1 MRRWIIV
8 IIALL
13 LTVPVLAQ
21 SDEPAPTPDPNI
33 AELQSLVDEAGAA
46 ADRAEAALA
55 EMRDIEVQAKEA
67 VGLAGD
73 LFGLFEAMSGAI
85 GLVVPILAFLAGLLG
100 FNRLNNASQ
109 ELREAREQFQKEVA
123 ERNTELD
130 QLRDELRESAQV
142 QRENATAASIALSLL
157 PVGERQYRAQ
167 DYRGALD
174 TYQRALM
181 YDGKNPII
189 HYRLGYV
196 YTQSGELEKARE
208 SLQESLKLDEQFTP
222 SRAALG
228 YVYRRIGDSIQKQ
241 VDGALKEGK
250 DSDHPEIL
258 KMKIS
263 RDKAYVRS
271 EDLFVDALDTLPKLM
286 DEDGESWWGALG
298 GLYRRRGQVEQAIYA
313 YERGTQV
320 TPQSSYPFSNLAL
333 LYAETRQRSK
343 MVKTYERVE
352 QLAWNEVQADVDNYW
367 AYADLIVSR
376 MAQGKLKETREI
388 LDTALE
394 TAPPDSPYTLESLID
409 TLERLAGYL
418 GDDYAKPILDVVE
431 YIRNFANKR
440 QEKRE
445 VEAQVEAK
453 HETGSIQAVVVEE
466 EAPPSE
472 DEAE

>member
-1 MRRWIIV
+1 MRRWLV
-8 IIALL
+8 VFSVLL
-13 LTVPVLAQ
+13 MVSLPLLAQ
-21 SDEPAPTPDPNI
+21 EETPEPPPS
-33 AELQSLVDEAGAA
+33 AEELRGLVEQAQSA
-46 ADRAEAALA
+46 ADRAEAALLEMA
-55 EMRDIEVQAKEA
+55 EIEQQAKDA

-85 GLVVPILAFLAGLLG
+85 GLIVPILAIVAGVVG

-109 ELREAREQFQKEVA
+109 ELREAREQLERELE
-123 ERNTELD
+123 ERNKELD
-130 QLRDELRESAQV
+130 QLRDELRDTAQV

-174 TYQRALM
+174 TYQRALQ
-181 YDGKNPII
+181 YDPKNPII

-208 SLQESLKLDEQFTP
+208 ALQESLKLDEQFSP

-228 YVYRRIGDSIQKQ
+228 YVYRRIGDAIQKQ
-241 VDGALKEGK
+241 IDALIKEGK
-250 DSDHPEIL
+250 PNDHPEIL
-258 KMKIS
+258 KMKID

-271 EDLFVDALDTLPKLM
+271 EGLFVDALDALPKLM

-333 LYAETRQRSK
+333 LYAETRQRAK

-376 MAQGKLKETREI
+376 MAQGKLKETREV
-388 LDTALE
+388 LDTALD

-409 TLERLAGYL
+409 TLERLSE
-418 GDDYAKPILDVVE
+418 ILDETDAKAIREVVQ
-431 YIRNFANKR
+431 YIRNFA
-440 QEKRE
+440 EKRKE
-445 VEAQVEAK
+445 KRDEEARVEAK
-453 HETGSIQAVVVEE
+453 RTTSELRAVQEQQ
-466 EAPPSE
+466 PPAE
-472 DEAE
+472 DEPDGDD

>member
-1 MRRWIIV
+1 MKRWIIISIMV
-8 IIALL
+8 FIISSIL
-13 LTVPVLAQ
+13 VVAQ
-21 SDEPAPTPDPNI
+21 EETPDPQPDINTLY
-33 AELQSLVDEAGAA
+33 ELVEQAQAA
-46 ADRAEAALA
+46 ADRAEAALLDMA
-55 EMRDIEVQAKEA
+55 DIEQQAKDA

-85 GLVVPILAFLAGLLG
+85 GLIVPILAIVAGVVG

-109 ELREAREQFQKEVA
+109 ELREAREQLEKELA
-123 ERNTELD
+123 QRNKELD
-130 QLRDELRESAQV
+130 QLRDELQATAQH

-174 TYQRALM
+174 TYQRALQ
-181 YDGKNPII
+181 YDPKNPII

-208 SLQESLKLDEQFTP
+208 ALQESLRLDEQFAP

-241 VDGALKEGK
+241 IDALTKAGTPN
-250 DSDHPEIL
+250 DHPEVL
-258 KMKIS
+258 KLKID

-333 LYAETRQRSK
+333 LYAETGQREK
-343 MVKTYERVE
+343 MIKTYQRVE

-376 MAQGKLKETREI
+376 MAQGKVKETRDI
-388 LDTALE
+388 LNMALE
-394 TAPPDSPYTLESLID
+394 TAPTDSPYTLESLID
-409 TLERLAGYL
+409 TLERLARFL
-418 GDDYAKPILDVVE
+418 GGADAQAIHDVVKD
-431 YIRNFANKR
+431 IRHFAEKR
-440 QEKRE
+440 QEKRDE
-445 VEAQVEAK
+445 EARVEAK
-453 HETGSIQAVVVEE
+453 RATSELRAVQEQQSP
-466 EAPPSE
+466 AE
-472 DEAE
+472 DKPDED